1 MTNGM
6 TYLEATDLARRIG
19 RSPEL
24 LQAYMLGKEHGY
36 KQGWADADESAES
49 HAEHAARLFYTME
62 AGDEIHRNFA
72 KSARNSVDVVAA
84 REQMKRGELR

>member
-36 KQGWADADESAES
+36 KQGWADADESAET
-49 HAEHAARLFYTME
+49 HAEHAARLFYAME
-62 AGDEIHRNFA
+62 AGEETHRKFA
-72 KSARNSVDVVAA
+72 KSAAESIDVVAA